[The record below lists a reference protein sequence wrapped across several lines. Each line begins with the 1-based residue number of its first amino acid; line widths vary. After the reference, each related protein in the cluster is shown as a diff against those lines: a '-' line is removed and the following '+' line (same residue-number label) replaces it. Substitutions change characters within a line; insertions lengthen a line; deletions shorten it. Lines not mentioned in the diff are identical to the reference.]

1 MQTQLRQAVVVAFGR
16 TPYCKARKG
25 SFAQLHPVEYG
36 AQTLLGVLARVPQLR
51 PEDIGDVIMGC
62 AMPFGVQG
70 GNMARL
76 IVQRAGLPD
85 CVTAQTVNRYCSS
98 GLQTIATAANAI
110 RCGEEDVVI
119 AGGVESMSLVP
130 MLVGAEDADPWLAE
144 HRPEVYTTM
153 GITAENVARQ
163 WGISRAD
170 MDAMAVESH
179 RRAAQAQAGG
189 CFDGQIIPITVP
201 GPDGGEVVVC
211 RDEGIRPGTTAE
223 TLAGL
228 KPCFLENGSVT
239 AATSSQMTDGAG
251 FVVLM
256 SEEKAAELGVK
267 PLARFVSFATGGVPA
282 EVMGVGPIEAVPKA
296 LRKAGLTL
304 EQMDTIEL
312 NEAFASQALAVIRTL
327 GMDPARVNPWGGAM
341 ALGHPLGATGA
352 MLTCKALSYLERTGG
367 RYGMVTMC
375 IGGGSIINIGS
386 VGGLYPDLSRTAYG
400 VSKAAIHFLTKDIAV
415 QYARQGVRC
424 NAVLPGFTATDA
436 ALNNMSQ
443 AFLDLFL
450 KNVPLNRPGRPEDI
464 ADAVAF
470 LASDRAAFITGEIL
484 PVAGGFGLPTP
495 LYGSYMSA
503 GAKG

>member
-1 MQTQLRQAVVVAFGR
+1 MTGQLL
-16 TPYCKARKG
+16 KG
-25 SFAQLHPVEYG
+25 LPHHLLTVSKTVHPGSVHPVD
-36 AQTLLGVLARVPQLR
+36 AQIQCPTDGLNGHPVIIVP
-51 PEDIGDVIMGC
+51 PPK
-62 AMPFGVQG
+62 A
-70 GNMARL
+70 
-76 IVQRAGLPD
+76 
-85 CVTAQTVNRYCSS
+85 S
-98 GLQTIATAANAI
+98 AN
-110 RCGEEDVVI
+110 G
-119 AGGVESMSLVP
+119 P
-130 MLVGAEDADPWLAE
+130 
-144 HRPEVYTTM
+144 
-153 GITAENVARQ
+153 
-163 WGISRAD
+163 
-170 MDAMAVESH
+170 
-179 RRAAQAQAGG
+179 AAQAQAGG

-296 LRKAGLTL
+296 LRKTGLTL

-375 IGGGSIINIGS
+375 IGGGMG
-386 VGGLYPDLSRTAYG
+386 
-400 VSKAAIHFLTKDIAV
+400 AAGIFERL
-415 QYARQGVRC
+415 
-424 NAVLPGFTATDA
+424 
-436 ALNNMSQ
+436 
-443 AFLDLFL
+443 
-450 KNVPLNRPGRPEDI
+450 
-464 ADAVAF
+464 
-470 LASDRAAFITGEIL
+470 
-484 PVAGGFGLPTP
+484 
-495 LYGSYMSA
+495 
-503 GAKG
+503 